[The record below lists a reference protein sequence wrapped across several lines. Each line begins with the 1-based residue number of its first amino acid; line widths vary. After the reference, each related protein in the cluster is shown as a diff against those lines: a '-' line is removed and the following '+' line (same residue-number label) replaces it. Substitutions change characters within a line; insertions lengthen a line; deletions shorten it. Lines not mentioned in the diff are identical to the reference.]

1 MEGRICNNPFSKFYE
16 KGHNPLCPYIEDTCP
31 ETGKIIRRKPKSV
44 TTFINT
50 LTDEEIGDYLTPEE
64 LKAMRQYKQP
74 SDDECGREQREKE
87 KEKELKILSM
97 TQEIETLTSRNR
109 ILENHGRHI
118 ENILTIKEKDFEDYK
133 RLNDIKISSMN
144 QGMEKLASLISQ
156 LLKK

>member
-31 ETGKIIRRKPKSV
+31 ETGKITRRKPKSV

-87 KEKELKILSM
+87 MKKDQLISTLIERNQLLEDHTRSLSLSLKTITKELC
-97 TQEIETLTSRNR
+97 
-109 ILENHGRHI
+109 
-118 ENILTIKEKDFEDYK
+118 DYK
-133 RLNDIKISSMN
+133 KLTEARF
-144 QGMEKLASLISQ
+144 EKLFLSISE
-156 LLKK
+156 